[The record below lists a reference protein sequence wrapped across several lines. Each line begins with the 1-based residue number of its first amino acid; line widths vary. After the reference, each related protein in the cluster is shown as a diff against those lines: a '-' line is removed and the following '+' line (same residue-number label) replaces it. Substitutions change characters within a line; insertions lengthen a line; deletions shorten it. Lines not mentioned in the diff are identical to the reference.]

1 MRKMYKYN
9 VIRYYPYIRSDE
21 FFNVGV
27 FVQSEE
33 GETETIYLDD
43 DKYLKL
49 LFKFP
54 NIKMSDYKFYLE
66 SLKAEEKHQFK
77 FNYGHYLKLS
87 EVDIMV
93 SSDNIKQVAKELFF
107 DYIEY
112 KFDAHEKSKKDTKYM
127 QMYETTKEVYSKYKE
142 KLSLEFLTER
152 NFNIIN
158 TNKDKIFYNRLGNL
172 KNELDIKEV
181 IYRTFKNLNYNN
193 YYFLEV
199 EQDVNNLKSQKDIE
213 KIFIEREIF
222 YEDYTSQEKAE
233 EFFENILK
241 VS

>member
-112 KFDAHEKSKKDTKYM
+112 KFDAQEKAKKDTKYM

-142 KLSLEFLTER
+142 KLLLEFYSER
-152 NFNIIN
+152 SFTIIN
-158 TNKDKIFYNRLGNL
+158 TEKNMKFYNRLGNL
-172 KNELDIKEV
+172 KSELDRKEA
-181 IYRTFKNLNYNN
+181 IYSTFANTNYNN
-193 YYFLEV
+193 YNFLEV
-199 EQDVNNLKSQKDIE
+199 EQDINNPKLQEYKEKFLNPR
-213 KIFIEREIF
+213 KIF
-222 YEDYTSQEKAE
+222 YVDYTDGHKAE
-233 EFFENILK
+233 EFFENTLEA
-241 VS
+241 S